1 MKKGISES
9 DMHISNKQMNTSRSL
24 VVQKIPLTTM
34 ATSVLLEVTANEAL
48 HRERV
53 YRDQEDFFGSG
64 PWLAHLL

>member
-1 MKKGISES
+1 
-9 DMHISNKQMNTSRSL
+9 MHISNKQNTSRSL

-53 YRDQEDFFGSG
+53 YKDQEDFFGSG
-64 PWLAHLL
+64 SWLAHQLL